1 MRQQL
6 LAAKWHMIIKLKL
19 LNFLAEIKKI
29 KYQQF
34 IMNKSSKLAPED
46 MAITSFPYAQDLL

>member
-19 LNFLAEIKKI
+19 LNFLVEKKKI
-29 KYQQF
+29 K
-34 IMNKSSKLAPED
+34 D
-46 MAITSFPYAQDLL
+46 